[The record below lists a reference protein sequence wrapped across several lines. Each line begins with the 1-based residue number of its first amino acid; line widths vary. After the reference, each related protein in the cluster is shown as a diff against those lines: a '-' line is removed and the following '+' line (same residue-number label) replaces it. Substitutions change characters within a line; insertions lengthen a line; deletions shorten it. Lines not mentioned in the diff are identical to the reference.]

1 MEPFNE
7 FYSSYSGCGIHI
19 KELHK
24 TTKTTITSIR
34 VAAPCPL
41 PLPTKEKRF
50 SFVGE
55 GCGYRKA
62 RRENLTYTRSEFRPL
77 KNFIAF
83 FYLVNSVGEFP
94 GIELLRI
101 VPKSGYNSP
110 QDSVVLVVVVK
121 NTCIWSCSDSEVY

>member
-7 FYSSYSGCGIHI
+7 FYSYYSGCGIHI

-24 TTKTTITSIR
+24 TTKTTISSIR

-55 GCGYRKA
+55 GCGYSC
-62 RRENLTYTRSEFRPL
+62 LLYTSDAADE
-77 KNFIAF
+77 
-83 FYLVNSVGEFP
+83 E
-94 GIELLRI
+94 
-101 VPKSGYNSP
+101 
-110 QDSVVLVVVVK
+110 DSVDLGGRRIIK
-121 NTCIWSCSDSEVY
+121 KKKR

>member
-7 FYSSYSGCGIHI
+7 FYSYYSGCGIHI

-24 TTKTTITSIR
+24 TTKTTISSIR
-34 VAAPCPL
+34 VAAPCPPPPSRPRKNVF
-41 PLPTKEKRF
+41 PLSGKGAATGRLDEKTL
-50 SFVGE
+50 
-55 GCGYRKA
+55 
-62 RRENLTYTRSEFRPL
+62 LTPE
-77 KNFIAF
+77 
-83 FYLVNSVGEFP
+83 VNSSLSKLYRFFLISVSEFP

>member
-7 FYSSYSGCGIHI
+7 FYSYYSGCGIHI

-24 TTKTTITSIR
+24 TTKTTISSIR
-34 VAAPCPL
+34 VAAPCPP
-41 PLPTKEKRF
+41 PLLTKEKRF

-62 RRENLTYTRSEFRPL
+62 RRENITYTRSEFKPL
-77 KNFIAF
+77 QTLSLFFI
-83 FYLVNSVGEFP
+83 SVSEFP

>member
-1 MEPFNE
+1 M
-7 FYSSYSGCGIHI
+7 SSTLSYSGCGIHI

-24 TTKTTITSIR
+24 TTKTTITFIR

-62 RRENLTYTRSEFRPL
+62 RRSNITYTRSEFKPL
-77 KNFIAF
+77 QTLSLF
-83 FYLVNSVGEFP
+83 FSSVSEFP

-110 QDSVVLVVVVK
+110 QDSVVLVAVVK

>member
-7 FYSSYSGCGIHI
+7 FYSYYSGCGIHI

-24 TTKTTITSIR
+24 TTKTTISSIR
-34 VAAPCPL
+34 VATPCPL
-41 PLPTKEKRF
+41 PLRTKEKRF

-62 RRENLTYTRSEFRPL
+62 RRENITYTRSEFKPL
-77 KNFIAF
+77 QTLSLFFI
-83 FYLVNSVGEFP
+83 SVSEFP

-121 NTCIWSCSDSEVY
+121 NTCIWSCSDIEVY